1 MRSDT
6 MDKEYKLVLI
16 IEDSATQA
24 RFLQFLLEE
33 QGLQALLAVNGEM
46 GVRMAQ
52 QLNPNLIILDLE
64 LPRLDGFQVYQQLRQ
79 LPDTTHIPV
88 LLFTHHDN
96 PQVADLSLQ
105 DGIVG
110 CILKGDLEGKELL
123 AKLGEL
129 GLIGPTA

>member
-1 MRSDT
+1 MHSDT

-129 GLIGPTA
+129 GLIGPKA

>member
-64 LPRLDGFQVYQQLRQ
+64 LPRPDGFQVYQKLRQ